1 MASKLVQFQPMNL
14 LTSSACSVIKRI
26 VRVALCYRLM
36 QLWHFSRA
44 YKPPAGIY
52 NWAGRRT
59 LTVNR
64 LFKTKVQRIFSLLW
78 NKEKG
83 VKQTCSNLVRWFSRL
98 LQYPGFHLKNKSTKL
113 PFPIRVVLNHGPPF
127 FWWPSLI
134 LTNLSSAFRAF
145 FQDKRETRVRHCS
158 QGPGTFPSPQGT
170 NTKTQTKYY
179 IDEWWMVNFDNRAL
193 RLSSSNARST
203 TYLGHVSSLSK
214 EKPWK
219 YFNAESKTSRAPS
232 NSKQRTEN
240 LTY

>member
-64 LFKTKVQRIFSLLW
+64 LFKTKVQRFFSLLW

-98 LQYPGFHLKNKSTKL
+98 LQYPGFHLKNKSTKAYNNL
-113 PFPIRVVLNHGPPF
+113 KIYSAKDRPCRSATELQLNLMWVANHRFHVGKKKPKHREKNVLVKLIAPTFGIKQIDNGRITKKCGSVDYCAAYRSRKAGFNH
-127 FWWPSLI
+127 
-134 LTNLSSAFRAF
+134 
-145 FQDKRETRVRHCS
+145 C
-158 QGPGTFPSPQGT
+158 
-170 NTKTQTKYY
+170 
-179 IDEWWMVNFDNRAL
+179 
-193 RLSSSNARST
+193 
-203 TYLGHVSSLSK
+203 
-214 EKPWK
+214 
-219 YFNAESKTSRAPS
+219 
-232 NSKQRTEN
+232 
-240 LTY
+240 